1 MQKPRVNATH
11 DADAPVVCE
20 QAAASRF
27 SDDARGQCVACG
39 CAIAY
44 RPYMPDEAPKI
55 CVDCH
60 KRARAR
66 MPN

>member
-1 MQKPRVNATH
+1 MPKPQQMNYP
-11 DADAPVVCE
+11 DGGSPVVCE

-27 SDDARGQCVACG
+27 NDDAKGTCMSCG

-55 CVDCH
+55 CVDCY
-60 KRARAR
+60 KRLRASA
-66 MPN
+66 N

>member
-1 MQKPRVNATH
+1 MQKLQNEATP
-11 DADAPVVCE
+11 DAGIPVVCE
-20 QAAASRF
+20 QAAVSRF

-60 KRARAR
+60 KSARAR
-66 MPN
+66 MPS

>member
-1 MQKPRVNATH
+1 MPKPQRASPL
-11 DADAPVVCE
+11 DGPALVVCE

-27 SDDARGQCVACG
+27 TDDVLGECISCG

-60 KRARAR
+60 KRERQQLSH
-66 MPN
+66 